1 MDMFNVEIGI
11 DLGTANILI
20 YAKEKGIIFNEPS
33 VVAIDTDSGEILAA
47 GIEAKEMIGKT
58 PYKVTAVRPI
68 KQGVIANYDATKDML
83 RYTLKKMNI
92 RKPKVVVS
100 TPCGSTSVEKRAI
113 KDALLSAGA
122 KEVAMIDEPVAALI
136 GAGLPVNEPRA
147 NVVVDIGGGTTEVG
161 IVSYGGIVA
170 SESIPRG
177 GDNLDDEIIQYVR
190 KTYHLLI
197 GERTAESIKMTIG
210 SADPNQDKSME
221 VRGRDLVTG
230 LPKSI
235 TIHAREIHAA
245 ISESLAHILEA
256 IRSTLEQCPPELSG
270 DIVDEGIILTGGGSQ
285 LHGIEKWLSEQVYVP
300 VQCALEPLEAV
311 AIGTGKALSMKPI
324 LQHV

>member
-1 MDMFNVEIGI
+1 MFNVEIGI
-11 DLGTANILI
+11 DLGTANTLF
-20 YAKEKGIIFNEPS
+20 YTKEKGIIFNEPS
-33 VVAIDTDSGEILAA
+33 VVAIDTESGNVLAA

-58 PYKVTAVRPI
+58 PYKVTAVRPL

-83 RYTLKKMNI
+83 RHMLKKMNI

-100 TPCGSTSVEKRAI
+100 TPCGSTSVEKRAV

-136 GAGLPVNEPRA
+136 GAGLPVDEPRA

-177 GDNLDDEIIQYVR
+177 GDNLDEEIMQYVR

-197 GERTAESIKMTIG
+197 GERMAEAIKMTIG
-210 SADPNQDKSME
+210 SADPNHQHEAME

-235 TIHAREIHAA
+235 SLHAHEIHGA
-245 ISESLAHILEA
+245 ISESLAHILES

-285 LHGIEKWLSEQVYVP
+285 LHGIEKWLSEQISVP
-300 VQCALEPLEAV
+300 VQCASEPLEVV
-311 AIGTGKALSMKPI
+311 ATGTGEALTFRPI
-324 LQHV
+324 LQKV